1 MFALSIIRYFHLLA
15 DHNRRRAKLG
25 ILKAGFICL
34 QLENVLWET
43 EQRCQECRLRKGMNV
58 AKNSGLCTQVSGSSF
73 GLANVAFNTQSHTFA
88 TDCWGPFQSNDG
100 ILHGILFVSLS
111 TGMCYS
117 FVLQEMTAEGVI
129 QAVQCLSAVAGNC
142 TVMISD
148 QGSNY
153 TPYSDIFKMSDCDS
167 SEDESEAGLQPS
179 DRKPRNPLARLL
191 CKSKSEGNCGG
202 ISWKLVCAEN
212 HSQNGVSEAAV
223 KIIKRSLRHSRF
235 NQHCKSY
242 NLSKVSAS
250 IAIATTLYNTRPCFA
265 LDDGEIYSPF
275 DIMSLTTAGA
285 SAPENEL
292 NLYSD
297 SAEIRS
303 KFKEYKM
310 LREEI
315 QQQIFQHYCKY
326 IYLNSNYKER
336 GKFQCRSDNLQPGD
350 LVISKAAFSQSKNIS
365 KSIRRIHKL
374 NPSKRQAVVYHVV
387 EAGDNFD
394 TELFNISFAKCNS
407 VIEKRR
413 LVRKYFG
420 RFSFQSIDLRE
431 VTFLCGSNT
440 ECLELSMR
448 RSRKP
453 EKMQDFENPL
463 SFCFDNL
470 HKRLKST
477 AFRPSINTPALP
489 LQAADMMLDNEWS
502 GEKNGDDN
510 IVIKCPKSIAKE
522 KLTLKWAEPEA
533 IIHDIPNMSRNTKP
547 PNRKKSKNLSKKSNP

>member
-1 MFALSIIRYFHLLA
+1 
-15 DHNRRRAKLG
+15 
-25 ILKAGFICL
+25 
-34 QLENVLWET
+34 
-43 EQRCQECRLRKGMNV
+43 
-58 AKNSGLCTQVSGSSF
+58 
-73 GLANVAFNTQSHTFA
+73 
-88 TDCWGPFQSNDG
+88 
-100 ILHGILFVSLS
+100 
-111 TGMCYS
+111 
-117 FVLQEMTAEGVI
+117 
-129 QAVQCLSAVAGNC
+129 
-142 TVMISD
+142 
-148 QGSNY
+148 
-153 TPYSDIFKMSDCDS
+153 
-167 SEDESEAGLQPS
+167 
-179 DRKPRNPLARLL
+179 
-191 CKSKSEGNCGG
+191 
-202 ISWKLVCAEN
+202 
-212 HSQNGVSEAAV
+212 
-223 KIIKRSLRHSRF
+223 
-235 NQHCKSY
+235 
-242 NLSKVSAS
+242 
-250 IAIATTLYNTRPCFA
+250 
-265 LDDGEIYSPF
+265 
-275 DIMSLTTAGA
+275 MSLTTAGA
-285 SAPENEL
+285 SAPNNEL

-326 IYLNSNYKER
+326 IYLNSNFKER
-336 GKFQCRSDNLQPGD
+336 GKFQCRSDDLQPGD

-387 EAGDNFD
+387 EGGDNFD
-394 TELFNISFAKCNS
+394 TELFSISFARCNS
-407 VIEKRR
+407 MIEKRK

-431 VTFLCGSNT
+431 VTFLCGRNT

-510 IVIKCPKSIAKE
+510 IVITCPKSIAKE
-522 KLTLKWAEPEA
+522 KLTLKCAQPEA